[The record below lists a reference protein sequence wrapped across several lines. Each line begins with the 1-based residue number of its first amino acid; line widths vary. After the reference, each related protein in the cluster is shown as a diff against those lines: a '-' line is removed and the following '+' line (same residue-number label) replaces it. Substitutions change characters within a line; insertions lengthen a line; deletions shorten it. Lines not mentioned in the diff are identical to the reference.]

1 MQIPSAFQ
9 LILAVFEP
17 KEVQIALSLFGLS
30 GAIANAMGLL
40 IGGAFGEIDSSGQ
53 GADWRWFF
61 RFVCFVS

>member
-1 MQIPSAFQ
+1 M
-9 LILAVFEP
+9 FEP

-40 IGGAFGEIDSSGQ
+40 IGGAFGEITSSGQ